1 MAGTMS
7 MVSGMSSELGVAAK
21 VEQFG
26 VKEFYGQNLNVSA
39 ILQMINSKQT
49 QLLLQSY
56 ILKQHPCTIVI
67 SQVTHVWDDDFVSLC

>member
-26 VKEFYGQNLNVSA
+26 VKEIYGQNLNVSA

-49 QLLLQSY
+49 QS
-56 ILKQHPCTIVI
+56 
-67 SQVTHVWDDDFVSLC
+67 SL

>member
-26 VKEFYGQNLNVSA
+26 VKEIYGQNLNVSA
-39 ILQMINSKQT
+39 ILQTINSKQT

-56 ILKQHPCTIVI
+56 ILKQHPLHDCDI
-67 SQVTHVWDDDFVSLC
+67 SSDACVG